1 VTSSSPETVSPLPKA
16 SSALSKVSSLLPETA
31 SPLIAT
37 QPAATTLHIASV
49 MAQTRPDAMAAIK
62 AWLATLPGVEIHAEN
77 AQGKLVLV
85 VETENERNILKLL
98 DEFAAQ
104 PGAISAALVYHEIL
118 TGE

>member
-1 VTSSSPETVSPLPKA
+1 MFPPIQDQPVTSLSPETSNSV
-16 SSALSKVSSLLPETA
+16 
-31 SPLIAT
+31 IAT
-37 QPAATTLHIASV
+37 ESAAVVHVASV
-49 MAQTRPDAMAAIK
+49 MAQARPDAMVAIK

-98 DEFAAQ
+98 DEFAVQ
-104 PGAISAALVYHEIL
+104 PGALSAALVYHEIL

>member
-1 VTSSSPETVSPLPKA
+1 MFPPIQDQPVTSLSPETSNSV
-16 SSALSKVSSLLPETA
+16 
-31 SPLIAT
+31 IAT
-37 QPAATTLHIASV
+37 ESAAVVHVASV
-49 MAQTRPDAMAAIK
+49 MAQARPEAMEAIK

-98 DEFAAQ
+98 DEFAVQ
-104 PGAISAALVYHEIL
+104 PGALSAALVYHEIL